1 MTRTTQSSGELNAFE
16 RQAQICKAFAHPTR
30 FIVLHLLGR
39 REWAAQDLQ
48 ETLGVSKAN
57 LSQHVAIL
65 SIAGLLL
72 KRRQGSHLYLSLALP
87 EVKWACELIRNVL
100 RAQIRA
106 EHVLL

>member
-1 MTRTTQSSGELNAFE
+1 
-16 RQAQICKAFAHPTR
+16 
-30 FIVLHLLGR
+30 
-39 REWAAQDLQ
+39 
-48 ETLGVSKAN
+48 
-57 LSQHVAIL
+57 
-65 SIAGLLL
+65 LLL